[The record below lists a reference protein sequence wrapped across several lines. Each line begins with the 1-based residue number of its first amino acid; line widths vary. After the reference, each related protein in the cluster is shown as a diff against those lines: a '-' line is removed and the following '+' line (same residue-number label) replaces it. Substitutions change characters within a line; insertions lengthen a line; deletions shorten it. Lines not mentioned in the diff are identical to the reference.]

1 MEILLVILIIVT
13 VISTTVACLAMYENE
28 EHLKI
33 LKIQTELN
41 DLITKLSIKAYEK
54 NNK

>member
-13 VISTTVACLAMYENE
+13 VISTTVACLAVCENE

-41 DLITKLSIKAYEK
+41 DLITKLSIKAFE
-54 NNK
+54 NK

>member
-1 MEILLVILIIVT
+1 MEILLVILMVMT
-13 VISTTVACLAMYENE
+13 VISTTIAALTMYENE
-28 EHLKI
+28 QHLKI

>member
-13 VISTTVACLAMYENE
+13 VISTTVAGLAVYENE
-28 EHLKI
+28 ENLKI

-41 DLITKLSIKAYEK
+41 DLITKLSIKAFE
-54 NNK
+54 NK